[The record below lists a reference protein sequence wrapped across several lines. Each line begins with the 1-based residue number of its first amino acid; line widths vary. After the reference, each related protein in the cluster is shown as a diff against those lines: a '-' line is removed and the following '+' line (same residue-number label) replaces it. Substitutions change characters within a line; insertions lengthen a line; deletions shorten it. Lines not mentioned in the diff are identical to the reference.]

1 MTVELRVIDPPLD
14 RGKRWEPSR
23 YPPDGVEVGDMWR
36 VPELDEPGRESWAIL
51 LPNKA
56 GVWFTTETSGDA
68 GSPLWDV
75 TGDPPKIT
83 VHPSINAEPQWHG
96 WIKNGVMKP

>member
-1 MTVELRVIDPPLD
+1 LIPLRVIEAPPDPENY
-14 RGKRWEPSR
+14 GPSR

-36 VPELDEPGRESWAIL
+36 VPKLDKPERECWAIV

-56 GVWFTTETSGDA
+56 GVWFTTETAGGSGM
-68 GSPLWDV
+68 LWEV
-75 TGDPPKIT
+75 SGKPPAIT

-96 WIKNGVMKP
+96 WIKNGIME